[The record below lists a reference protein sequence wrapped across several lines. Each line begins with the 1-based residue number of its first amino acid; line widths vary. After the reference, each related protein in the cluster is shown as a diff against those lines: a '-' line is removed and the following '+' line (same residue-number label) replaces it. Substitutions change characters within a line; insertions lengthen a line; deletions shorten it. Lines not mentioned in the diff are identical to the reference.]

1 MKDVPVQINETMSI
15 FDNASVEKQIKRRDS
30 AVKVDAN
37 LLRGTA
43 ATAYAD
49 TRAAPD
55 DIRGL
60 IAECGYYCPG
70 EVLARKLTK
79 EAR

>member
-1 MKDVPVQINETMSI
+1 MKDVPVQINEKMSI
-15 FDNASVEKQIKRRDS
+15 FDNASVEKQIKHRDS
-30 AVKVDAN
+30 LVKVDAN
-37 LLRGTA
+37 FLRGA
-43 ATAYAD
+43 LAIAYAE

-55 DIRGL
+55 EIRGL
-60 IAECGYYCPG
+60 IAECGHDCPG

>member
-1 MKDVPVQINETMSI
+1 MKNAPGQINENMSI
-15 FDNASVEKQIKRRDS
+15 FDKASVEKQIKRRDS

-37 LLRGTA
+37 FLRGTA
-43 ATAYAD
+43 AIAY
-49 TRAAPD
+49 TETPAATD

-60 IAECGYYCPG
+60 IAECGYYWPG

-79 EAR
+79 EVR